1 MKKENLKVII
11 ENYLFNN
18 KVLTDQEINMIYD
31 YVEHTSDSYLD
42 SMINY
47 YDDTMVKVD
56 LPNDNVGPIY
66 ITKEYAT
73 VANKINDLATLIYDK
88 SEVLA
93 GYECFAAVCYILDC
107 EFSMLE

>member
-18 KVLTDQEINMIYD
+18 KALTDQEINTIYD
-31 YVEHTSDSYLD
+31 YAEHTSDPYLN
-42 SMINY
+42 SMTWY

-66 ITKEYAT
+66 ITKEYVT
-73 VANKINDLATLIYDK
+73 VANKINDLATLVYDK
-88 SEVLA
+88 SEDLA